1 MYERI
6 LVRPY
11 KLMLIIMTDNY
22 KQQITEFFNYRRQYD
37 NNFTYNRAIKL
48 VHCVNLSE
56 GETVL
61 DVATGTAIVAIAVAQ
76 IIGTKGK
83 VIGVDISPVMLAQ
96 AREKITEAKINN
108 IELIESDIDALDFS
122 DSSFD
127 TIFCSSSL
135 PWFTDIPGIFSNWHR
150 WLKPKG
156 KIVFSC
162 YSEQSFLTPIIVQLC
177 QEICNINLPD
187 WNSITGTPAKCQQL
201 LEAVGFNNVV
211 VKQEQLGHYL
221 TVEEAK
227 NTWKGDRLWINPQ
240 GNPLLNL
247 SDEQLTQLKSAYD
260 AKIEQL
266 ATEKGIWED
275 ITIFY
280 VSAFKL

>member
-1 MYERI
+1 MM
-6 LVRPY
+6 LHSY
-11 KLMLIIMTDNY
+11 KLRLINMTDNY
-22 KQQITEFFNYRRQYD
+22 KQQITEFFNYRQQYD
-37 NNFTYNRAIKL
+37 NDFTYNRAIKL
-48 VHCVNLSE
+48 IHCVNLSE
-56 GETVL
+56 GETIL
-61 DVATGTAIVAIAVAQ
+61 DVATGTAIVAIAASK
-76 IIGTKGK
+76 IIGIKGK

-96 AREKITEAKINN
+96 AREKIIEAKINN
-108 IELIESDIDALDFS
+108 IELIESDIDAIDFT
-122 DSSFD
+122 DSNFD
-127 TIFCSSSL
+127 TIFCSSSV
-135 PWFTDIPGIFSNWHR
+135 PWFTDIPGTFNNWYR

-177 QEICNINLPD
+177 QEICKIDLPD

-201 LEAVGFNNVV
+201 LEAVGFNNIV

-227 NTWKGDRLWINPQ
+227 NTFQSDRLWINPQ

-247 SDEQLTQLKSAYD
+247 SDEDLAQLKLAYD

-266 ATEKGIWED
+266 ATAKGVWED

-280 VSAFKL
+280 VSANKL

>member
-1 MYERI
+1 MSN
-6 LVRPY
+6 
-11 KLMLIIMTDNY
+11 NY
-22 KQQITEFFNYRRQYD
+22 KKQITQFFNDRKQYD
-37 NNFTYNRAIKL
+37 NDFTYNRAIKL

-61 DVATGTAIVAIAVAQ
+61 DVATGTAIVAIAATQ

-96 AREKITEAKINN
+96 AKEKIAELAIDN
-108 IELIESDIDALDFS
+108 IELIESDIDDLDFPNN
-122 DSSFD
+122 SFD
-127 TIFCSSSL
+127 TIFCSSSV
-135 PWFTDIPGIFSNWHR
+135 PWFTDIPKTFYNWYR
-150 WLKPKG
+150 WLKPEG

-162 YSEQSFLTPIIVQLC
+162 YSEKSFLTPIIVQLC
-177 QEICNINLPD
+177 QQICNINLPD
-187 WNSITGTPAKCQQL
+187 WNSITGTPAKCQKL
-201 LEAVGFNNVV
+201 LERIGFNNIEVQ
-211 VKQEQLGHYL
+211 QEQLGHYL

-247 SDEQLTQLKSAYD
+247 SNAQLAQLKIAYD
-260 AKIEQL
+260 AEINRL
-266 ATEKGIWED
+266 ATKKGVWED

-280 VSAFKL
+280 VSASKL

>member
-1 MYERI
+1 
-6 LVRPY
+6 
-11 KLMLIIMTDNY
+11 MTDNY
-22 KQQITEFFNYRRQYD
+22 KKQITEFFNYRQQYD
-37 NNFTYNRAIKL
+37 NDFTYNRAIKL
-48 VHCVNLSE
+48 VHCVDLAE

-61 DVATGTAIVAIAVAQ
+61 DVATGTAIVAIAASQ

-96 AREKITEAKINN
+96 AQEKIANAGINN
-108 IELIESDIDALDFS
+108 IELIESDIDDLDFLN
-122 DSSFD
+122 SSFE
-127 TIFCSSSL
+127 TIFCSSSV
-135 PWFTDIPGIFSNWHR
+135 PWFTDIPGTFSNWYR

-177 QEICNINLPD
+177 REICNIDLPD
-187 WNSITGTPAKCQQL
+187 WNSITGTTAKCQKL
-201 LEAVGFNNVV
+201 LEQAGFNKIE

-221 TVEEAK
+221 TIEEAK

-247 SDEQLTQLKSAYD
+247 SDEQLAQLKLAYD

-266 ATEKGIWED
+266 ATEKGVWED

-280 VSAFKL
+280 VSASKL